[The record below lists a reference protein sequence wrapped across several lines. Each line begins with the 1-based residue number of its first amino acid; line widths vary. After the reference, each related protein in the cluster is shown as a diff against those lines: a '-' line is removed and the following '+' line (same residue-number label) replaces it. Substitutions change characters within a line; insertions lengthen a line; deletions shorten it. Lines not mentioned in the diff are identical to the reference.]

1 MEKKK
6 KIFLLR
12 KYGRLLS
19 WCFRLL
25 NRNKCRKAK
34 GNNFISLRGIYSAH
48 SSFTISGE
56 GNSIRIIPG
65 ITRFKNCT
73 FTIKGNNNRI
83 LIEKDCN
90 LNNCHLYIE
99 DNGGFIHIGEH
110 TTITGNTDI
119 AVIEGCKVEIGKDC
133 LLSSDIVLRT
143 GDSHSVIDAKTK
155 ERVNMS
161 MDITIGEHVWIGHS
175 VKVLKGVKVGNHS
188 IIATGAILTKRDY
201 HDNVI
206 IGGIGGKVLREGIDW
221 CSQRLPFVN

>member
-1 MEKKK
+1 MEKEK
-6 KIFLLR
+6 KIYLLR
-12 KYGRLLS
+12 KYSAVLS
-19 WCFRLL
+19 WGYRLFHRNRYRISKGDNRIFLYGVYSAWSTFRISG
-25 NRNKCRKAK
+25 K
-34 GNNFISLRGIYSAH
+34 GN
-48 SSFTISGE
+48 TI
-56 GNSIRIIPG
+56 RVAPG
-65 ITRFKNCT
+65 ITRFKDCT
-73 FTIKGNNNRI
+73 FTINGNNNSI
-83 LIEKDCN
+83 IIEKDCN

-133 LLSSDIVLRT
+133 LLSSDIVFRT